1 MTNMQNFNGQT
12 RLEYIIPARG
22 LVGFRTEFLTDTR
35 GYGIM
40 NSVFDSYRPY
50 SGNIVGRRTGALL
63 VFETGT
69 TTAYGLFPAEERGT
83 LFIGAGMDVYEGMII
98 GEGNREQDI
107 AVNVCKGKN
116 LTNVRASSKDDTVR
130 LKTPRD
136 MSLEECIAFL
146 NDDEYLEVTP
156 NFLRLRKRFLKAK
169 DRVNY
174 AKQQQQANQ

>member
-1 MTNMQNFNGQT
+1 
-12 RLEYIIPARG
+12 
-22 LVGFRTEFLTDTR
+22 
-35 GYGIM
+35 
-40 NSVFDSYRPY
+40 
-50 SGNIVGRRTGALL
+50 
-63 VFETGT
+63 
-69 TTAYGLFPAEERGT
+69 
-83 LFIGAGMDVYEGMII
+83 MDVYEGMII

-116 LTNVRASSKDDTVR
+116 LTNIRSAAKDDTVR

-174 AKQQQQANQ
+174 AKSQNQG

>member
-1 MTNMQNFNGQT
+1 MRFTGCLIASENGETT
-12 RLEYIIPARG
+12 R
-22 LVGFRTEFLTDTR
+22 
-35 GYGIM
+35 
-40 NSVFDSYRPY
+40 
-50 SGNIVGRRTGALL
+50 
-63 VFETGT
+63 
-69 TTAYGLFPAEERGT
+69 YGLFNTQERGQ
-83 LFIGAGMDVYEGMII
+83 LFVGPQTKVYEGMII

-116 LTNVRASSKDDTVR
+116 LTNIRSAAKDDTVR

-156 NFLRLRKRFLKAK
+156 HFLRLRKRFLKAK

-174 AKQQQQANQ
+174 AKTQNQG